1 MQASSAFP
9 PFFRLNNL
17 LYMHLA
23 HFWQVSALH
32 PTQRPHFFDLVISS
46 AAVCSFAAGLE
57 EAELQISDELLV
69 VCLIADDITGMV
81 LVVCLIADDIT
92 GIALAVCLI
101 ADGIISMD
109 SAVCLLLITDLTDCL
124 SFE

>member
-1 MQASSAFP
+1 
-9 PFFRLNNL
+9 
-17 LYMHLA
+17 MHLA
-23 HFWQVSALH
+23 HFWQVSAVH

-57 EAELQISDELLV
+57 EAEVCLVADDITGMVLV

-92 GIALAVCLI
+92 GMALAVCLI